1 MSKVRL
7 LVVPVAVAWL
17 FVHSSVV
24 AATTVLLITTG
35 NAASDVVCTCGHGED
50 HGMCPM
56 HHRPS
61 DAARCRMQNTQSDLG
76 AALLSMLGPLT
87 LPAAPVGIMPAIS
100 APIAKGYDDRL
111 PLDWTAPP
119 DAPPP
124 RS

>member
-1 MSKVRL
+1 MSKVRF

-17 FVHSSVV
+17 FVHVSVV

-35 NAASDVVCTCGHGED
+35 NAASDLVCTCGHGED

-56 HHRPS
+56 HHEPADS
-61 DAARCRMQNTQSDLG
+61 ARCRMQSTQNDLG
-76 AALLSMLGPLT
+76 VALLSMGPLT
-87 LPAAPVGIMPAIS
+87 LPAATVGIMPAIS
-100 APIAKGYDDRL
+100 APLAKGYDDRL
-111 PLDWTAPP
+111 TLDWTAPP